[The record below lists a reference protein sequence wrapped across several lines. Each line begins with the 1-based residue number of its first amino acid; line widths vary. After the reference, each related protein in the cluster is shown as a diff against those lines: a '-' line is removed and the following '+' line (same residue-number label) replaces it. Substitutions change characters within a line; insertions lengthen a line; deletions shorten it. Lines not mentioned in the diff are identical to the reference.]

1 MLLEWVIAVSALACG
16 FSGLVAWRALR
27 RERVQTA
34 RLNAA
39 IQSLDNNDFSQ
50 IAVLARSDGPLAPS
64 YRTLNAIGQRL
75 RWGKEE
81 LEALV
86 ADVTRE
92 LRLRKEE
99 AENAT
104 RAKSSFIAAASHD
117 LRQPMHAM
125 GLFIA
130 RLGQLPLGSGAD
142 ALVDNLESAV
152 QSMQD
157 LLDGLLNLSQLEAGA
172 VKPEFRAHPVEQT
185 FQAVRAALSAQARAQ
200 GLRLRVRP
208 TNLWALTDPALL
220 QRVVM
225 NLGHNAL
232 RYTSQ
237 GAVLI
242 VCRKVHDG
250 TGVRID
256 VMDSGRGI
264 DPAHHARIFQ
274 EFYRVDG
281 ESSDVSKGMG
291 LGLNI
296 VARTADVLGAALSL
310 RSALGCGARFSVTL
324 PIAQARRITPEPER
338 ATERVA
344 GAAHLADLANLPV
357 LFLEPD
363 DSLRAATRDLL
374 FSWGCTVLAEAALAP
389 ALLQMQNTGFMPRV
403 LLCDF
408 SLAASVGGDVLE
420 PGTRAALAAGAELG
434 VLAALRQQ
442 CNTPVDACLF
452 GAPSDTGMRAQWQE
466 QGVVVLD
473 KPVRPAKLRAWLR
486 RLRAGDAALQ
496 MPGLNP

>member
-1 MLLEWVIAVSALACG
+1 
-16 FSGLVAWRALR
+16 
-27 RERVQTA
+27 
-34 RLNAA
+34 
-39 IQSLDNNDFSQ
+39 
-50 IAVLARSDGPLAPS
+50 
-64 YRTLNAIGQRL
+64 
-75 RWGKEE
+75 
-81 LEALV
+81 
-86 ADVTRE
+86 
-92 LRLRKEE
+92 
-99 AENAT
+99 
-104 RAKSSFIAAASHD
+104 
-117 LRQPMHAM
+117 MHAM

-208 TNLWALTDPALL
+208 TNLWVLTDPALL

-242 VCRKVHDG
+242 VCRKVHAG

-264 DPAHHARIFQ
+264 DPVHHGRIFQ

-324 PIAQARRITPEPER
+324 PIAQARRIQPEADR
-338 ATERVA
+338 HTEPA
-344 GAAHLADLANLPV
+344 SGAAHLADLADLRV
-357 LFLEPD
+357 LLLEPD

-374 FSWGCTVLAEAALAP
+374 VSWGCTVMAEPALAP
-389 ALLQMQNTGFMPRV
+389 ALLRMKHEEFLPSV
-403 LLCDF
+403 VLCDF
-408 SLAASVGGDVLE
+408 SLAGPVGLDVAK
-420 PGTRAALAAGAELG
+420 PGTEELGAESGALAA
-434 VLAALRQQ
+434 VSHQ
-442 CNTPVDACLF
+442 CGTRIAACLF
-452 GAPSDTGMRAQWQE
+452 GGPGEAALRAHWQE

-486 RLRAGDAALQ
+486 RLRTGESARQ
-496 MPGLNP
+496 IPGLNP

>member
-1 MLLEWVIAVSALACG
+1 LLREWVIAWLALACG
-16 FSGLVAWRALR
+16 LSGLVAWRALR
-27 RERVQTA
+27 RERIQAA

-39 IQSLDNNDFSQ
+39 IHSLENNDFSQ
-50 IAVLARSDGPLAPS
+50 ITELARANGPLAPS
-64 YRTLNAIGQRL
+64 YRTLSAIGQRL
-75 RWGKEE
+75 QWGKEE
-81 LEALV
+81 LESLV

-208 TNLWALTDPALL
+208 TNLWVLTDPALL

-242 VCRKVHDG
+242 VCRKVHAG

-264 DPAHHARIFQ
+264 DPVHHGRIFQ

-324 PIAQARRITPEPER
+324 PIAQARRIQPEADR
-338 ATERVA
+338 HTEPA
-344 GAAHLADLANLPV
+344 SGAAHLADLADLRV
-357 LFLEPD
+357 LLLEPD

-374 FSWGCTVLAEAALAP
+374 VSWGCTVMAEPALAP
-389 ALLQMQNTGFMPRV
+389 ALLRMKHEEFLPSV
-403 LLCDF
+403 VLCDF
-408 SLAASVGGDVLE
+408 SLAGPVGLDVAK
-420 PGTRAALAAGAELG
+420 PGTEELGAESGALAA
-434 VLAALRQQ
+434 VSHQ
-442 CNTPVDACLF
+442 CGTRIAACLF
-452 GAPSDTGMRAQWQE
+452 GGPGEAALRAHWQE

-486 RLRAGDAALQ
+486 RLRTGESARQ
-496 MPGLNP
+496 IPGLNP

>member
-1 MLLEWVIAVSALACG
+1 MLREWVIAVLALACG
-16 FSGLVAWRALR
+16 LSGLVAWRALR

-50 IAVLARSDGPLAPS
+50 IAVLARTDGPLAPS

-92 LRLRKEE
+92 LRQRKEE

-130 RLGQLPLGSGAD
+130 RLGQMPLGSGAD
-142 ALVDNLESAV
+142 TLVDNLESAV

-157 LLDGLLNLSQLEAGA
+157 LLDGLLNLSQLEAG
-172 VKPEFRAHPVEQT
+172 VVRPEFRAHPVEHT

-264 DPAHHARIFQ
+264 DPAHHGRIFQ

-324 PIAQARRITPEPER
+324 PIAQARRIQPEADR
-338 ATERVA
+338 HTEQA
-344 GAAHLADLANLPV
+344 PGSAHLADLADLRV
-357 LFLEPD
+357 LLLEPE
-363 DSLRAATRDLL
+363 DSLRAATQGLL
-374 FSWGCTVLAEAALAP
+374 VSWGCTVVAEAALAP
-389 ALLQMQNTGFMPRV
+389 ALLRMQQEDFLPRV

-408 SLAASVGGDVLE
+408 SLAGPPAMDAVQTAAADLPELG
-420 PGTRAALAAGAELG
+420 ALAMVSRQCGTQ
-434 VLAALRQQ
+434 LA
-442 CNTPVDACLF
+442 ACLF
-452 GAPSDTGMRAQWQE
+452 GAPSDSGLRAQWQE
-466 QGVVVLD
+466 QGVVMLD

-486 RLRAGDAALQ
+486 RVRAGETAL
-496 MPGLNP
+496 

>member
-1 MLLEWVIAVSALACG
+1 MLREWVIAVLALACCL
-16 FSGLVAWRALR
+16 SGLLAWRALR
-27 RERVQTA
+27 RERAQTA

-75 RWGKEE
+75 QWGKEE

-92 LRLRKEE
+92 LRQRKEE

-172 VKPEFRAHPVEQT
+172 VKPEFRAHPVEET

-264 DPAHHARIFQ
+264 DPAHHVRIFQ

-324 PIAQARRITPEPER
+324 PIAQPRRIQVEPER
-338 ATERVA
+338 ATEPGA
-344 GAAHLADLANLPV
+344 GTAQLADLASLAV
-357 LFLEPD
+357 LLLEPD
-363 DSLRAATRDLL
+363 EGLRAATRDLL
-374 FSWGCTVLAEAALAP
+374 VSWGCAVLAEAALAP
-389 ALLQMQNTGFMPRV
+389 ALLRMDREGFSPRV

-408 SLAASVGGDVLE
+408 SLVGPVGPDLPDSSAAAAPQAAAGLG
-420 PGTRAALAAGAELG
+420 ALAA
-434 VLAALRQQ
+434 VQQ
-442 CNTPVDACLF
+442 RCEVRVAACLF
-452 GAPSDTGMRAQWQE
+452 GAPGDTGLRAQWHE
-466 QGVVVLD
+466 QGVVMLD

-486 RLRAGDAALQ
+486 RVRAGETAL
-496 MPGLNP
+496 

>member
-1 MLLEWVIAVSALACG
+1 MLLEWVIAVLALACG
-16 FSGLVAWRALR
+16 LSGLVAWRALR
-27 RERVQTA
+27 RERTQTA

-81 LEALV
+81 LEVLV

-92 LRLRKEE
+92 LRQRKEE

-142 ALVDNLESAV
+142 ALVDNLELAV

-208 TNLWALTDPALL
+208 TDLWVLTDPALL

-225 NLGHNAL
+225 NLAHNAL
-232 RYTSQ
+232 RYTSH

-264 DPAHHARIFQ
+264 DPAHHGRIFQ

-281 ESSDVSKGMG
+281 ESPDVSKGMG

-296 VARTADVLGAALSL
+296 VARTADVLGAALAL

-324 PIAQARRITPEPER
+324 PIAQARRMQPEADRHAET
-338 ATERVA
+338 AS
-344 GAAHLADLANLPV
+344 GAAHLADLADLRV
-357 LFLEPD
+357 LLLEPD
-363 DSLRAATRDLL
+363 DSLRAATQGLL
-374 FSWGCTVLAEAALAP
+374 ASWGCTVLAEAALVP
-389 ALLQMQNTGFMPRV
+389 AVQRMQQENFQPRV

-408 SLAASVGGDVLE
+408 SLAGSLAQDSAQSAKAEAPALGAVALVSRQW
-420 PGTRAALAAGAELG
+420 GTPLA
-434 VLAALRQQ
+434 
-442 CNTPVDACLF
+442 ACLF
-452 GAPSDTGMRAQWQE
+452 GAPSDAGVRVQWQE
-466 QGVVVLD
+466 QGVVMLE

-486 RLRAGDAALQ
+486 RVRAGETAL
-496 MPGLNP
+496 